1 MATFNGFGLQRTFAP
16 QTTTILRHLLRVGEI
31 SGVEAQALY
40 RARSLT
46 KRISEINE
54 VFQVDSEFRK
64 DATGQRYV
72 RYSMPNNVR
81 SAISEGRLMLS
92 APSQTAPALAA

>member
-1 MATFNGFGLQRTFAP
+1 MNYFNGFGIQRRFAP
-16 QTTTILRHLLRVGEI
+16 QTATVLRHLLRVGEI

-40 RARSLT
+40 RVRSLT

-54 VFQVDSEFRK
+54 FFQIDAEFKK

-72 RYSMPNNVR
+72 RYSMPNDVR
-81 SAISEGRLMLS
+81 STVREGQLALPAPMS
-92 APSQTAPALAA
+92 AALAA